1 MVVKVIQTKG
11 VMYMRTLDVIMKEV
25 FREYLE
31 SINIPVRSNMKL
43 SEMTE
48 LIRNNNS
55 SNSYRPVGM
64 MTKIA
69 IEKFESQF

>member
-31 SINIPVRSNMKL
+31 S
-43 SEMTE
+43 
-48 LIRNNNS
+48 
-55 SNSYRPVGM
+55 YW
-64 MTKIA
+64 
-69 IEKFESQF
+69 